1 MADRS
6 DDRARAHRNRA
17 ADLVTKPTHGR
28 HPPTNCTA
36 GIAIRPARLYELH
49 CLKNKSRLLA
59 WLDEAE
65 IRFGGSISATLI
77 GRWKTAGSLRFVTVI
92 QLHYTTT
99 QLVCF

>member
-1 MADRS
+1 MTDRS

-65 IRFGGSISATLI
+65 IRFGRSIPDDINWALENSWFVA
-77 GRWKTAGSLRFVTVI
+77 FVTVI

-99 QLVCF
+99 TLIRF